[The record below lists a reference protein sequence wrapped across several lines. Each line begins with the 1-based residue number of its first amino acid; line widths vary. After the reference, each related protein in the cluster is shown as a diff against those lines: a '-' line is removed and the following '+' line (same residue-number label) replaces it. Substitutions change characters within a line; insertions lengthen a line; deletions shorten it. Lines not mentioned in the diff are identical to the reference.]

1 MTIIQSGT
9 CTDTKDLC
17 ISVQVPINQRGKL
30 NTYRRQAARQA
41 GKAGATRDTSSF
53 VNEIHVPSRILL
65 LDVSFAVP

>member
-1 MTIIQSGT
+1 MYGHKGFMYLRLRAGAYKS
-9 CTDTKDLC
+9 K
-17 ISVQVPINQRGKL
+17 
-30 NTYRRQAARQA
+30 RQAEHVQKPARQAA